1 MQNDKKGLLFVIS
14 GPSGVGKG
22 TVCKRLLERRRD
34 VKLSVSVT
42 TRAPREGETEG
53 VSYFFRTEEQFKK
66 MIEQDEFLEYM
77 CVFGKN
83 HYGTPRAYVEE
94 QRTLGND
101 VILEIDVQGALSVK
115 QRCADAVMIFI
126 APPSL
131 DVLKKRLAGRG
142 TETQEAIERRFA
154 EAERELAKAEL
165 YDYVI
170 INDSLNKAVEDMESV
185 FAAERLRTANNPELI
200 NNLKGA

>member
-1 MQNDKKGLLFVIS
+1 
-14 GPSGVGKG
+14 
-22 TVCKRLLERRRD
+22 
-34 VKLSVSVT
+34 
-42 TRAPREGETEG
+42 
-53 VSYFFRTEEQFKK
+53 

-94 QRTLGND
+94 QRALGND

>member
-94 QRTLGND
+94 QRALGND